1 MHKINCGSAIG
12 VSSIALALA
21 LSLRLIYNDLDMF
34 KRIALKYLRCWAQ
47 KEERKP
53 LVLRGARQV
62 GKTTLV
68 RLFAE
73 EFEHYIY
80 LNLEEKENA
89 ALFAADSSFE
99 DLLSG
104 VFFKA
109 NVRQDSKRVLIFI
122 DEIQNEPKAVQAL
135 RYFYEKRP
143 DLYVIAA
150 GSLLESLMGRHISF
164 PVGRVEYMALHPCTF
179 VEFLD
184 AIGEE
189 QLACRVEQIAVPQS
203 LHDYTLDLFKKY
215 MIIGGLPEVVANYA
229 EHRDMVR
236 LGGVFNAL
244 LSGYRDDVEK
254 YASKP
259 KEQDTIRYILNYGW
273 TFAAHR
279 IQFAKFTNTSFRSA
293 DVSNAFRIL
302 EKTLLLELVYPQTSA
317 SFPILPDLRK
327 SPKLL
332 WLDTGLVNYV
342 AGMQEELLFTTDS
355 DELWNGHIAEH
366 IVAQELL
373 GATTS
378 FGEKRMFWVR
388 DARNSQAE
396 VDFLIRYKSHLLP
409 IEVKTGSNS
418 KLRSLHQFMDESRES
433 MALRLWNGPMTSDT
447 IARADG
453 STFTLYNI
461 PLYYAGQLSEFVG
474 GKL

>member
-1 MHKINCGSAIG
+1 
-12 VSSIALALA
+12 
-21 LSLRLIYNDLDMF
+21 MF

-73 EFEHYIY
+73 EFEPYIY

-355 DELWNGHIAEH
+355 DELWNGDIAEH

>member
-1 MHKINCGSAIG
+1 
-12 VSSIALALA
+12 
-21 LSLRLIYNDLDMF
+21 MF
-34 KRIALKYLRCWAQ
+34 RRIAQKYLYEWAQ

-68 RLFAE
+68 KMFAAD
-73 EFEHYIY
+73 FDHYIY
-80 LNLEEKENA
+80 LNLEEKEDA
-89 ALFAADSSFE
+89 ELFAADSSFD
-99 DLLSG
+99 DLLVG
-104 VFFKA
+104 IFFKA
-109 NVRQDSKRVLIFI
+109 NIPIDSSRTLIFI

-179 VEFLD
+179 VEFLM
-184 AIGEE
+184 AIGEDM
-189 QLACRVEQIAVPQS
+189 LANQIEKIAVPQS
-203 LHDYTLDLFKKY
+203 LHSYTLDLFKKH

-229 EHRDMVR
+229 QYRDMVR
-236 LGGVFNAL
+236 LNGVFNAL

-254 YASKP
+254 YADKP
-259 KEQDTIRYILNYGW
+259 KEQDSIRYILNYGW
-273 TFAAHR
+273 TSAGHR
-279 IQFAKFTNTSFRSA
+279 IQFAKFTNSSFKSA
-293 DVSNAFRIL
+293 DVSNAFRTL
-302 EKTLLLELVYPQTSA
+302 EKTLLLELVYPLTST
-317 SFPILPDLRK
+317 SFPILPDLKK

-332 WLDTGLVNYV
+332 WFDTGLVNYV
-342 AGMQEELLFTTDS
+342 AGMQEELLFTPNS
-355 DELWNGHIAEH
+355 DELWNGDIAEH

-373 GATTS
+373 GATTL

-396 VDFLIRYKSHLLP
+396 VDFVIRHKSHLLP

-418 KLRSLHQFMDESRES
+418 KLRSLHQYMEESNENI
-433 MALRLWNGPMTSDT
+433 ALRLWNGPMTSDIIT
-447 IARADG
+447 HTDG
-453 STFTLYNI
+453 RPFTLYNI
-461 PLYYAGQLSEFVG
+461 PLYYAGHLNAWLQQTL
-474 GKL
+474 

>member
-1 MHKINCGSAIG
+1 
-12 VSSIALALA
+12 
-21 LSLRLIYNDLDMF
+21 MF
-34 KRIALKYLRCWAQ
+34 KRLALNYLRKWAQ

-68 RLFAE
+68 KMFADD
-73 EFEHYIY
+73 FDHYIY
-80 LNLEEKENA
+80 LNLEEADNA
-89 ALFAADSSFE
+89 KLFAADSTFD
-99 DLLSG
+99 DLLAG
-104 VFFKA
+104 IFFRA
-109 NVRQDSKRVLIFI
+109 NLTADSHRTLIFI

-135 RYFYEKRP
+135 RYFYERRP

-179 VEFLD
+179 TEFLS

-189 QLACRVEQIAVPQS
+189 ALACQIEKIAVPQS
-203 LHDYTLDLFKKY
+203 LHSYTLELFKKY

-229 EHRDMVR
+229 QHRDMVR
-236 LGGVFNAL
+236 LNGVFNSL

-254 YASKP
+254 YADKHR
-259 KEQDTIRYILNYGW
+259 EQDTIRYILNYGW
-273 TFAAHR
+273 TSAAHR
-279 IQFAKFTNTSFRSA
+279 IQFAKFTNTSFKSA
-293 DVSNAFRIL
+293 DVSNAFRTL
-302 EKTLLLELVYPQTSA
+302 EKALLLELVYPLTST
-317 SFPILPDLRK
+317 SFPILPDLKK
-327 SPKLL
+327 SPKLF

-355 DELWNGHIAEH
+355 DELWNGDIAEH
-366 IVAQELL
+366 SVAQELL
-373 GATTS
+373 GATTT

-396 VDFLIRYKSHLLP
+396 VDFVLRHKSHLLP

-418 KLRSLHQFMDESRES
+418 KLRSLHLFMEESKENI
-433 MALRLWNGPMTSDT
+433 ALRLWNGPMTSDVIT
-447 IARADG
+447 RSDG
-453 STFTLYNI
+453 RPFTLYNI
-461 PLYYAGQLSEFVG
+461 PLYYAGHLYEWIRQARNATI
-474 GKL
+474 